1 MPLDAAAA
9 AVAASDCLL
18 YSALERWLLLVVASS
33 FEKQLITSL
42 QVSNKHASSIKFCLL
57 DKADKYVVKTSLLI
71 FNY

>member
-1 MPLDAAAA
+1 MPLDAAA

-42 QVSNKHASSIKFCLL
+42 QVSNKHASSISFV
-57 DKADKYVVKTSLLI
+57 Y
-71 FNY
+71 